1 MSCNVHE
8 VDLDTQ
14 ISFLNSALWF
24 KRRVLRRQRHKLE
37 NISSNDMTSECLI
50 IAIDRLIIKIVHKML
65 PCFLSECET
74 DAGIQMSFL
83 NAALLLFFVLYWKFI
98 IIYNYINTVV
108 IFFFTCVYS
117 LALAYCLSLF

>member
-24 KRRVLRRQRHKLE
+24 KRRVLRRQRHKFE
-37 NISSNDMTSECLI
+37 NISSNDMTSQCLI
-50 IAIDRLIIKIVHKML
+50 IAIDRLIIKIVRKML

-74 DAGIQMSFL
+74 DAGMQMSFL
-83 NAALLLFFVLYWKFI
+83 NAALLLFYYIGHLSLYI
-98 IIYNYINTVV
+98 IILILLS
-108 IFFFTCVYS
+108 FFFTCVYS